1 VSEGRLRREAI
12 TVRIAEEGDRAA
24 LEAFASSS
32 GLECEDEVDDFI
44 RTRALDTHLSGVAG
58 YRLLLAVEDEALAG
72 IVAHRIDILTLKDG
86 RMFNARLI
94 QVLAVSPAHRGCV
107 FDDGSRLSDA
117 LLAAVVKA
125 VGESDGSDIF
135 TAIVANE
142 NDRALAVLERS
153 GTWSQVAYD
162 HLHVRLTGRFKI

>member
-12 TVRIAEEGDRAA
+12 TMRLAEEGDRAA

-32 GLECEDEVDDFI
+32 GLDCEDEVDDFI
-44 RTRALDTHLSGVAG
+44 QTRALDTHLSGVAE
-58 YRLLLAVEDEALAG
+58 YRLLVAVEDEVLVG

-86 RMFNARLI
+86 RIFNARLI
-94 QVLAVSPAHRGCV
+94 QVLAVDPAHRGCV

-117 LLAAVVKA
+117 LLAAVVKE
-125 VGESDGSDIF
+125 VDESGGSDIF

-142 NDRALAVLERS
+142 NDRALAALERCGS
-153 GTWSQVAYD
+153 WSQVAYD
-162 HLHVRLTGRFKI
+162 YLHVRLTGRFTI

>member
-1 VSEGRLRREAI
+1 MSEGRLRREAI
-12 TVRIAEEGDRAA
+12 AVRLAEEGDRAA

-44 RTRALDTHLSGVAG
+44 RTRALDTHLSGVAE

-72 IVAHRIDILTLKDG
+72 IVAHRIDMLTLKDG

-94 QVLAVSPAHRGCV
+94 QVLAVSPAYRGCV
-107 FDDGSRLSDA
+107 FDDGTRLSDA
-117 LLAAVVKA
+117 LLATVVKE
-125 VGESDGSDIF
+125 VGESHRSDIF

-142 NDRALAVLERS
+142 NDRALAALERS

-162 HLHVRLTGRFKI
+162 YLHVRLTGRLKI